1 VLQELN
7 EVLTGG
13 NARADRHKVEPA
25 INTPDEQPRGAP
37 PLPMAGSGE
46 HVDLE
51 RFLSVLEGVRTVP
64 FSGEFS
70 PDGSF
75 SAPYTG
81 PGIHL
86 LLGGDLPE
94 GIDGGEFWATRVLPV
109 DRARYDEGM
118 ALQRH
123 GASCQME
130 YRIEALDGRV
140 LWIRECSRATAQAD
154 GSMRIDGIVIDVTDQ
169 RARDDAASELEEVL
183 SATRGRLD
191 SVLSAIDE
199 YLYAWRFPV
208 HGPSVI
214 DFESMPLEVFLGCSP
229 TVGDPE
235 DAWLEAVHPD
245 DRAMVAEDVLAAQHV
260 GLPGSVEYR
269 IRDGSGETR
278 WLLDRWRCRREPG
291 GIVAEGIVS
300 DITTR
305 KQAQD
310 GMAAAL
316 ASAQVAYGELEVA
329 RALAERASNT
339 DPLTG
344 LANRR
349 SFQNTLDEAV
359 AAAASDPFGLL
370 LLDVDHFKRTNDT
383 HGHQAGDD
391 VLIAVVACL
400 RTALPEPAI
409 VGRWGGEE
417 FTVLVPGVRTLDALR
432 AIADGIRLTVRD
444 ERLETRRGALAITIS
459 CGGVLSGGGR
469 DTEEL
474 VHAADAAM
482 YRAKESGRDRTLL
495 AGDDGPEAPTDEPE
509 LLMIAQSFA
518 HTASI
523 REGVPEL
530 HCAQVAELAGRIAL
544 RLDLPAAT
552 VLRCRLSG
560 WLHDVGKIAIPDRV
574 LAKPGPLTTAEWRV
588 MITHAAFGADLVA
601 RTPGIAESAEA
612 VRHHHERW
620 DGEGYPDRLRGHDIP
635 IEARVVAAA
644 DTWNAMTTD
653 RVYKRALEFDAAC
666 VELLAVAGSQ
676 LDPSVA
682 EALLAIVREERSALL
697 PARELAA

>member
-1 VLQELN
+1 
-7 EVLTGG
+7 
-13 NARADRHKVEPA
+13 
-25 INTPDEQPRGAP
+25 
-37 PLPMAGSGE
+37 MAGSGE

-75 SAPYTG
+75 HAPYTG

-86 LLGGDLPE
+86 LLGGDLPD
-94 GIDGGEFWATRVLPV
+94 GIDGGEFWATRVLPA
-109 DRARYDEGM
+109 DRAVYDEGM

-123 GASCQME
+123 GEFCQMD

-140 LWIRECSRATAQAD
+140 LSVRECSRGTARPD
-154 GSMRIDGIVIDVTDQ
+154 GSVRVDGIVTDVSEQ
-169 RARDDAASELEEVL
+169 RAREEAASELEGQL
-183 SATRGRLD
+183 SAARGRLD

-199 YLYAWRFPV
+199 YLYAWRYPV
-208 HGPSVI
+208 HGPSVV
-214 DFESMPLEVFLGCSP
+214 DFESMPVATFLDRPASAA
-229 TVGDPE
+229 
-235 DAWLEAVHPD
+235 DAEQEWMEAVHPD
-245 DRAMVAEDVLAAQHV
+245 DRALVAEDVLAAQHA

-269 IRDGSGETR
+269 IRDGRGRTR

-291 GIVAEGIVS
+291 GFIAEGIVS

-316 ASAQVAYGELEVA
+316 ASKQVAYVALEEA
-329 RALAERASNT
+329 RRAAERASNT

-349 SFQNTLDEAV
+349 SFQHSLDRAMV
-359 AAAASDPFGLL
+359 AAASEPFGLL

-383 HGHQAGDD
+383 HGHQSGDD
-391 VLIAVVACL
+391 VLVAVVACMQ
-400 RTALPEPAI
+400 TTLPENAV

-417 FTVLVPGVRTLDALR
+417 FTILVPGVRSHDTLRSVAEC
-432 AIADGIRLTVRD
+432 IRLAVRD
-444 ERLETRRGALAITIS
+444 ERLATRRGALAITIS
-459 CGGVLSGGGR
+459 CGGVLSCGGR
-469 DTEEL
+469 DSEEL

-482 YRAKESGRDRTLL
+482 YRAKQSGRDRTLL
-495 AGDDGPEAPTDEPE
+495 AGDDRTEAPSDEPE
-509 LLMIAQSFA
+509 LLLIAQSFA

-530 HCAQVAELAGRIAL
+530 HCAQVAELAGRIAT
-544 RLDLPAAT
+544 RLGLPAAT
-552 VLRCRLSG
+552 VLRCRLAG

-574 LAKPGPLTTAEWRV
+574 LGKPGPLTSAEWRV
-588 MITHAAFGADLVA
+588 MVTHASFGADLVA
-601 RTPGIAESAEA
+601 RTPGIAESASA

-620 DGEGYPDRLRGHDIP
+620 DGEGYPDRLLGPDIP
-635 IEARVVAAA
+635 LEARVVSAA
-644 DTWNAMTTD
+644 DTWNAMTHD
-653 RVYKRALEFDAAC
+653 RVYRRALDFDSAC
-666 VELLAVAGSQ
+666 AEVLANAGSQ
-676 LDPSVA
+676 LDPAVA
-682 EALLAIVREERSALL
+682 DALLAVVREERVVAL
-697 PARELAA
+697 PASEIAA

>member
-1 VLQELN
+1 MEQASH
-7 EVLTGG
+7 TPGG
-13 NARADRHKVEPA
+13 ETQARQAV
-25 INTPDEQPRGAP
+25 
-37 PLPMAGSGE
+37 PMTGSGE
-46 HVDLE
+46 HVEFE
-51 RFLSVLEGVRTVP
+51 RFLSVLAGVRTVL
-64 FSGEFS
+64 FSGEFR

-75 SAPYTG
+75 HAPYTG

-86 LLGGDLPE
+86 LLGGDPPE

-109 DRARYDEGM
+109 DRGLYDEGM
-118 ALQRH
+118 ALQRN
-123 GASCQME
+123 GQSCQME
-130 YRIEALDGRV
+130 YRIEAPDGRV
-140 LWIRECSRATAQAD
+140 LWFRECSRGTTQPD
-154 GSMRIDGIVIDVTDQ
+154 GSVRVDGIVIDVTDQ
-169 RARDDAASELEEVL
+169 HARDDAASELEDVL

-191 SVLSAIDE
+191 SVLSALDE
-199 YLYAWRFPV
+199 YLYAWRYPV
-208 HGPSVI
+208 HGPPVV
-214 DFESMPLEVFLGCSP
+214 DFESIPLATFLDRP
-229 TVGDPE
+229 QTAGDPE
-235 DAWLEAVHPD
+235 HEWLEAVHPD
-245 DRAMVAEDVLAAQHV
+245 DRALVSEAVLAAQLA

-269 IRDGSGETR
+269 VRDSQGRTR

-291 GIVAEGIVS
+291 GVVAEGIVS

-316 ASAQVAYGELEVA
+316 ASAQVAYVELEEA
-329 RALAERASNT
+329 RRSAERASNT

-349 SFQNTLDEAV
+349 SFQRTLDEAV
-359 AAAASDPFGLL
+359 AASAAEPFGLL

-391 VLIAVVACL
+391 VLVAVVACM
-400 RTALPEPAI
+400 RTTLPANAI

-417 FTVLVPGVRTLDALR
+417 FTVLVPGAHTHDALR
-432 AIADGIRLTVRD
+432 LVAEGIRLTVRD
-444 ERLETRRGALAITIS
+444 ERLTTRRGALAITIS
-459 CGGVLSGGGR
+459 CGGVLSRDGR
-469 DTEEL
+469 DSEEL

-482 YRAKESGRDRTLL
+482 YRAKQSGRDRTLL
-495 AGDDGPEAPTDEPE
+495 AGDSGTEVPRDEPE
-509 LLMIAQSFA
+509 LLLIAQSFA

-530 HCAQVAELAGRIAL
+530 HCAQVADLAGRIAIY
-544 RLDLPAAT
+544 LDLPAAT
-552 VLRCRLSG
+552 VLRCRLAG

-574 LAKPGPLTTAEWRV
+574 LAKPGPLTVAEWQV

-601 RTPGIAESAEA
+601 RTPGIAESASA

-620 DGEGYPDRLRGHDIP
+620 DGDGYPDRLRGRDIP

-644 DTWNAMTTD
+644 DTWHAMTQD
-653 RVYKRALEFDAAC
+653 RVYRRALDFDAAC
-666 VELLAVAGSQ
+666 AETLAISGSQ

-682 EALLAIVREERSALL
+682 DALLAVVRDEHAVT
-697 PARELAA
+697 LAA